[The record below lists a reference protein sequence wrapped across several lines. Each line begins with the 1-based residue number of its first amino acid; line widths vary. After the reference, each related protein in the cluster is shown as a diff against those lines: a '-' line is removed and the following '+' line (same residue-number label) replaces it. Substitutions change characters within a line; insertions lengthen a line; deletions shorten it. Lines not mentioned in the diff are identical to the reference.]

1 MKWLVNPPSQVTFP
15 PVSIGFNPVLRTAN
29 LRQVRARLRPLLSAA
44 ALALAGGAA
53 AIGAEGTAPSSVVL
67 AVDGINMVRN
77 LPVLVAQHAGCFA
90 AEGLTVAL
98 KETSASAEIDQ
109 QMLDGTI
116 TGMVAY
122 YHHTIVAQMD
132 EHRQM
137 EAIITMGAAPGYQ
150 VLVGTGTKQT
160 ITSGADLKGKRIVT
174 GGPHSAKTTSANWL
188 LIHAGFTPADYTPLG
203 TGDKNEIARLLQSGE
218 ADLVVAPEAD
228 AERYLARKVARP
240 FADLCSAEGTR
251 KAFGSVFPSTVL
263 YLSTPYV
270 EGHPALAQHLVNA
283 FAAALVY
290 INHHSPAEI
299 AELAPELAK
308 GDASKLSVLAAGMKM
323 FATDG
328 RMPADAAAMEA
339 KVVGIQFPQYQGV
352 DVAKTFTNRFVD
364 AVRP

>member
-1 MKWLVNPPSQVTFP
+1 MAMTRRSNWLSLC
-15 PVSIGFNPVLRTAN
+15 GAG
-29 LRQVRARLRPLLSAA
+29 
-44 ALALAGGAA
+44 LALAGAA
-53 AIGAEGTAPSSVVL
+53 AADGSDPTSVVL

-77 LPVLVAQHAGCFA
+77 LPVLVAQHAGCFQT
-90 AEGLTVAL
+90 EGLTVTL
-98 KETSASAEIDQ
+98 KETAASAEIDQ
-109 QMLDGTI
+109 QMLDGKI

-132 EHRQM
+132 EHRDM

-160 ITSGADLKGKRIVT
+160 ISSWADLKGKRIVT

-188 LIHAGFTPADYTPLG
+188 LIHAGYSASDYTPLG
-203 TGDKNEIARLLQSGE
+203 TGDKTEIARLLKSGE

-228 AERYLARKVARP
+228 AERYLSRGVARP

-263 YLSTPYV
+263 YMSAPYV
-270 EGHPALAQHLVNA
+270 NAHPDLAQHLVNA
-283 FAAALVY
+283 FAAALTY
-290 INHHSPAEI
+290 INAHSPAEI
-299 AELAPELAK
+299 AQLAPELAK
-308 GDASKLSVLAAGMKM
+308 GDGSKPSVLAAGMKM

-339 KVVGIQFPQYQGV
+339 KVVGIQFPQYQNV
-352 DVAKTFTNRFVD
+352 DVKRTFTNRFVEQ
-364 AVRP
+364 ASPVASGR

>member
-1 MKWLVNPPSQVTFP
+1 M
-15 PVSIGFNPVLRTAN
+15 PVL
-29 LRQVRARLRPLLSAA
+29 LRSRCLPLGVVG
-44 ALALAGGAA
+44 LALTAGARWA
-53 AIGAEGTAPSSVVL
+53 TADTPPPTAVVL
-67 AVDGINMVRN
+67 AVDGISMVRN

-90 AEGLTVAL
+90 AQGLTVTL

-109 QMLDGTI
+109 QMLDGGI

-132 EHRQM
+132 EHRDM

-160 ITSGADLKGKRIVT
+160 VASLADLKGKRIVT

-188 LIHAGFTPADYTPLG
+188 LIHAGYTAADYTPLG
-203 TGDKNEIARLLQSGE
+203 TGDKAEISRLLQSGD

-228 AERYLARKVARP
+228 AEKYLAQGVARP
-240 FADLCSAEGTR
+240 FADLCSAAGTR
-251 KAFGSVFPSTVL
+251 RAFGSVFPSTVL

-270 EGHPALAQHLVNA
+270 KAHPELAQHLVNA
-283 FAAALVY
+283 LVAALAY
-290 INHHSPAEI
+290 INSHTPEQI

-308 GDASKLSVLAAGMKM
+308 GDAAKTSVLAAGMKM

-328 RMPADAAAMEA
+328 AMPPAAAAMEA
-339 KVVGIQFPQYQGV
+339 KVVGIQFPQYRGV
-352 DVAKTFTNRFVD
+352 DVARTFTNEFVER
-364 AVRP
+364 AAPPPASEAKN